1 MNGLEI
7 CLVII
12 GLIFVACSFLFS
24 EHLTAGDTKEDAIA
38 GVNVAGVTEEIVKR
52 EVEAEVTNIID
63 DKLDEMEIK
72 AEKLTSEK
80 IMALGEFSEDIQKRI
95 GQNHDEVMFLY
106 NMLNDKEEVL
116 KNTIR
121 DIEAVKTSVKKMA
134 IVNDVAKD
142 VTEKKAK
149 VVKKAK
155 PVEETSNTEAMDMV
169 DTINTVEVADKTEHI
184 ETAKATIEQPAQ
196 QAKNLAEVAKKSPE
210 QPKTVRKHDISNN
223 NQMIL
228 KLYSEGKSNI
238 EIAKELGLGIG
249 EVRLVIDLFNSRRS
263 R

>member
-24 EHLTAGDTKEDAIA
+24 EHLTAGDTKEDVLA
-38 GVNVAGVTEEIVKR
+38 GVNVAGVTEEIVRR
-52 EVEAEVTNIID
+52 EVEVEVANIID

-72 AEKLTSEK
+72 VEKLTSEK
-80 IMALGEFSEDIQKRI
+80 IMAMGEFSEDIQKKI
-95 GQNHDEVMFLY
+95 SQNHDEVMFLY

-142 VTEKKAK
+142 VTEKKTK

-155 PVEETSNTEAMDMV
+155 PVEDVNVVDTIDMI
-169 DTINTVEVADKTEHI
+169 DTINTVEEVKKV
-184 ETAKATIEQPAQ
+184 ETVEMVETTSEQPAE
-196 QAKNLAEVAKKSPE
+196 QAKNLTEVVQKAPE
-210 QPKTVRKHDISNN
+210 KPKTVRKHEISNN

-228 KLYSEGKSNI
+228 KLYSQGKSNI
-238 EIAKELGLGIG
+238 DIAKELGLGIG
-249 EVRLVIDLFNSRRS
+249 EVRLVIDLFNSRKS